1 VSHATIECK
10 LRPRV
15 DSYKLCFTAQIGQIF
30 SEVPASVVETGLQK
44 GRRAAMKPGQ
54 RFLAPNIQDLELKP
68 GECVVDKVVGVE
80 MSDVGRRYKL
90 KWQGYRGQDSR
101 EREVNLAG
109 ARTPV
114 EEFLFVLEEPMPDI
128 EVFKGDK
135 RGRQKITTSITQK
148 KKKKKKE
155 KSVVDE
161 KAAKRHKSE
170 LKNDLIFRG

>member
-1 VSHATIECK
+1 MSHATIECK

-15 DSYKLCFTAQIGQIF
+15 DSYKRCFAAQIGQIF

-44 GRRAAMKPGQ
+44 GWRAAMKPGQ
-54 RFLAPNIQDLELKP
+54 RFLAPNIQDLELEP
-68 GECVVDKVVGVE
+68 GEYVVDKVVGVE
-80 MSDVGRRYKL
+80 MSDVGRRYKVR
-90 KWQGYRGQDSR
+90 WQGYLGQDSW

-109 ARTPV
+109 ARTSV
-114 EEFLFVLEEPMPDI
+114 EEFWFALEEPMPDS
-128 EVFKGDK
+128 EVFRKNK

-148 KKKKKKE
+148 KKKKE
-155 KSVVDE
+155 KIVVDE

>member
-1 VSHATIECK
+1 MSRATIECK

-80 MSDVGRRYKL
+80 MSDVGRRYKV
-90 KWQGYRGQDSR
+90 KWQVYLGQDSW
-101 EREVNLAG
+101 ESEVNLADV
-109 ARTPV
+109 RTSV
-114 EEFLFVLEEPMPDI
+114 EGFWFALEEPMPDSG
-128 EVFKGDK
+128 VFRGNK
-135 RGRQKITTSITQK
+135 RRRQKITTSITQK
-148 KKKKKKE
+148 KKKKKE
-155 KSVVDE
+155 KIVVDE